1 MARDGHDTRLLINT
15 FNASIHPIAASKE
28 TSLDL
33 AQLQCCQLLAELSGN
48 SGGKILPVRLLE
60 DIQAEEKENYLSL
73 RAFFT
78 KKSCY
83 VTWDVQH
90 ACLCGTEEPHP
101 ESPGRI
107 QRILAQLEEAG
118 LLAK

>member
-1 MARDGHDTRLLINT
+1 MFLMRADSLRGEVGGRLTLEISS
-15 FNASIHPIAASKE
+15 FV
-28 TSLDL
+28 
-33 AQLQCCQLLAELSGN
+33 
-48 SGGKILPVRLLE
+48 GKILPVRLFE
-60 DIQAEEKENYLSL
+60 GIKAEEKESYLCL
-73 RAFFT
+73 RAFST
-78 KKSCY
+78 KKSRC
-83 VTWDVQH
+83 VTWGVQH